1 MTYDEKFVEALFF
14 FIVRKAPLDA
24 LQFAASWIVGQQPQA
39 TSQVDEQVIWAQTSL
54 STPCLVG
61 FPFDLFVPITASS
74 PRLKLKYCKT
84 CLLALG
90 FVWICLFCLI
100 FNDVILLERLK
111 VQYYES
117 GLRVLKS
124 YQAPRVKMLQ
134 TSSWGNIYRP
144 PRCTHC
150 SVCENCVER
159 FDHHCPWLG
168 NCIGKSRL
176 DRTLGFFCWRNA
188 TNFWVAMLITSQSN
202 HKLHTTAPLF
212 PRCLTFT
219 FSPLS
224 HKQPLSSFI
233 IEWRHAPLIS
243 LVAFKEFR
251 VLRSFS
257 EFFVDVF
264 HHNDG
269 RGNYPLFYGFVSTTG
284 ALNILVLATSVSQL
298 ALRDLAVVDDLGRFF
313 LNQ

>member
-1 MTYDEKFVEALFF
+1 MH
-14 FIVRKAPLDA
+14 FICSLLNSWP
-24 LQFAASWIVGQQPQA
+24 AAQA
-39 TSQVDEQVIWAQTSL
+39 ISQVDEQVIWAQSCL

-90 FVWICLFCLI
+90 FVWICLFCLQI
-100 FNDVILLERLK
+100 FKDVIRLERVK
-111 VQYYES
+111 VQYES
-117 GLRVLKS
+117 NLRVLRS

-176 DRTLGFFCWRNA
+176 DRTLGFFSRRNA

-219 FSPLS
+219 FSPFE
-224 HKQPLSSFI
+224 PPTTFI
-233 IEWRHAPLIS
+233 ILHHRMKTCTAHFFGGFSRIQKSGVFRSS
-243 LVAFKEFR
+243 L
-251 VLRSFS
+251 LM
-257 EFFVDVF
+257 
-264 HHNDG
+264 
-269 RGNYPLFYGFVSTTG
+269 LSTTKNEEIIHSST
-284 ALNILVLATSVSQL
+284 ALFRPLVLSTS
-298 ALRDLAVVDDLGRFF
+298 
-313 LNQ
+313 